1 MFAIQ
6 KTLPRTLPRKCLLF
20 TLAYIVIEEIECVT
34 ITSVLQLLAVF
45 FFFRLDQ
52 RSPFTHT
59 KVTQDKTIQQNQSLN
74 NQNDFWNSL
83 KHTEL
88 SLPAHAWKLWLLLL
102 PILNTVLWRCEGKGA
117 FHTFAQCS
125 SWNNG
130 QDKWRSGFYHSG
142 RVFCFVLSCQNL
154 YKRETHLDSLVLI
167 ILYHR
172 VLNKLYP

>member
-1 MFAIQ
+1 MNHSFFSDRE
-6 KTLPRTLPRKCLLF
+6 RTLPRKCLHSGVYCDLRNLVCHNFPSIAIACSLF
-20 TLAYIVIEEIECVT
+20 FL
-34 ITSVLQLLAVF
+34 
-45 FFFRLDQ
+45 RLDQ

-74 NQNDFWNSL
+74 NWNDFWNSL

-102 PILNTVLWRCEGKGA
+102 PILNTVLWRCEGTGA

-130 QDKWRSGFYHSG
+130 QDKWHSGFYLSG
-142 RVFCFVLSCQNL
+142 RVFCFVLSCSNL
-154 YKRETHLDSLVLI
+154 YKRETHLYSSVLI

-172 VLNKLYP
+172 VLNMLYP